1 MLTPMMPPALLNAS
15 RRYLARHRWQT
26 WLSIAGIALGV
37 AVVIAVD
44 LANESAKRG
53 FRLSLEQVTGPATH
67 QILAASGSI
76 PETLYAELRLE
87 QGLTRATPV
96 IDAPVRIGERSLSL
110 LGMDLLAATAM
121 RPDLRASLTQPGAAG
136 ARPAADADSPTSK
149 VSDSEGGQAQARQSL
164 DDQPVAASALVGLL
178 RLLREPATLALSRDD
193 AERLGLRPGDRFVLD
208 LGSASVPMTLAAI
221 LPEQAGLSGI
231 AITDIATAQ
240 EVLGRLGEIERID
253 LILSDAEAERVAAA
267 LPAGLRL
274 EPAAQRSNALAQMTR
289 AFHTNLTAMSLLA
302 MLVGAFIVYNT
313 MTFAVL
319 QRRPLLGTL
328 RMLGT
333 TRSQLFSLVLIET
346 LGLALVGALLGV
358 LLGIA
363 VGAGLVQLVTRTIND
378 IYFQLNVRSLHLAPL
393 SLLKGAGLGIGV
405 TLLAAL
411 GPALEAAHAQPR
423 DVIRRTR
430 VEGQARRLLPWL
442 AGGGVLLII
451 LGLALISLSAR
462 SMGIGFL
469 ALFLVIVGSALLM
482 PLALHGFATLTTP
495 LFGRL
500 FGTQGRLAAR
510 GITAS
515 ITRSG
520 LAVAALAVA
529 VSATLGVSI
538 MIGSFRASVS
548 DWLAST
554 LTSDIYISAESS
566 SGASRGGDLPP
577 ALAEQLL
584 ALPQVSALSQ
594 GRSARIETRDGPVL
608 TLALESSTG
617 KPRGFSF
624 QGPTAEDLWPRWQA
638 GELLLISQPLAYRRQ
653 LEVGD
658 SLELFTTKG
667 WQTFEIGAIFQDY
680 GSDSGTLILP
690 RPVYAERW
698 DDPAVSSFGLVLSE
712 DADDEAVSQAVDA
725 LLSELDIATSVQT
738 NRAIRERSLE
748 IFDQTFTI
756 TKVLRLLA
764 IGVAFVG
771 ILSALM
777 ALELERARDYAVLRA
792 TGMTRGQLRAL
803 ILIQTS
809 AMGLAAGLLAIPL
822 GLAMG
827 DLLIS
832 VINLRSFGWTM
843 PMQVQAQTLFSGLLL
858 AWLAAVLAGLY
869 PAHRA
874 AKAIPARA
882 LREE

>member
-1 MLTPMMPPALLNAS
+1 MLTPALLNAS
-15 RRYLARHRWQT
+15 RRYLWRHPWQT

-44 LANESAKRG
+44 LANESAQRG
-53 FRLSLEQVTGPATH
+53 FRLSVQQVTGPATH
-67 QILAASGSI
+67 QVISASGGI
-76 PETLYAELRLE
+76 PEALYAQLRLE
-87 QGLTRATPV
+87 QGLTQATPV
-96 IDAPVRIGERSLSL
+96 IDAPVRIGERSLTL
-110 LGMDLLAATAM
+110 LGLDLLAAASM
-121 RPDLRASLTQPGAAG
+121 RPDLRASL
-136 ARPAADADSPTSK
+136 R
-149 VSDSEGGQAQARQSL
+149 QARRQSES
-164 DDQPVAASALVGLL
+164 QPTTGRQERSATGLMGLL
-178 RLLREPATLALSRDD
+178 RLLRDPASLALSRGD
-193 AERLGLRPGDRFVLD
+193 AERLGLQPGDTFKLD
-208 LGSASVPMTLAAI
+208 LGATSVPMRLAMI
-221 LPEQAGLSGI
+221 LPEQAGLSGL

-240 EVLGRLGEIERID
+240 EVLDRLGEIERID
-253 LILSDAEAERVAAA
+253 LILSDSEAERLAAA
-267 LPAGLRL
+267 LPDGIRL
-274 EPAAQRSNALAQMTR
+274 EASAQRSNALAQMTR

-333 TRSQLFSLVLIET
+333 TRGQLFELVLVET
-346 LGLALVGALLGV
+346 LILALIGALLGV

-378 IYFQLNVRSLHLAPL
+378 IYFQLSVRSLHLAPL
-393 SLLKGAGLGIGV
+393 SLLKGIGLGLGV

-411 GPALEAAHAQPR
+411 GPALEAARSQPR

-442 AGGGVLLII
+442 AAGGILLILAG
-451 LGLALISLSAR
+451 LGIIGLSAR

-469 ALFLVIVGSALLM
+469 ALFLVIVGTALLM
-482 PLALHGFATLTTP
+482 PLAVYGFATLTTP
-495 LFGRL
+495 VFGRL

-529 VSATLGVSI
+529 VAATMGVSI
-538 MIGSFRASVS
+538 MIGSFRTSVS
-548 DWLAST
+548 DWLANT

-577 ALAEQLL
+577 ALADQLL
-584 ALPQVSALSQ
+584 ALPEVEALSQ
-594 GRSARIETRDGPVL
+594 GRSKRIETPDGPVL

-617 KPRGFSF
+617 QPRGFHF
-624 QGPTAEDLWPRWQA
+624 IGATAKNLWPRWHA
-638 GELLLISQPLAYRRQ
+638 GELILISQPLAYRRQ
-653 LEVGD
+653 LDIGD
-658 SLELFTTKG
+658 SLALFTTSG

-690 RPVYAERW
+690 RALYAERW
-698 DDPAVSSFGLVLSE
+698 DDPAVSSFGLVLRE
-712 DADDEAVSQAVDA
+712 EADAEAVSQAVERILA
-725 LLSELDIATSVQT
+725 QLDIATSVQT
-738 NRAIRERSLE
+738 NRAIRELSLD

-843 PMQVQAQTLFSGLLL
+843 PMRVQPQTLLSGILL
-858 AWLAAVLAGLY
+858 AWIAALLAGLY
-869 PAHRA
+869 PAARA
-874 AKAIPARA
+874 AKAMPARA

>member
-1 MLTPMMPPALLNAS
+1 MLSAALINAS
-15 RRYLARHRWQT
+15 RRYLSRHRWQT

-53 FRLSLEQVTGPATH
+53 FRLSVEQVTGTATH
-67 QILAASGSI
+67 QIVAASGSI
-76 PETLYAELRLE
+76 PEQLYATLRLE
-87 QGLTRATPV
+87 QRLDAASPA
-96 IDAPVRIGERSLSL
+96 IDAPVRIAGRSFTL
-110 LGMDLLAATAM
+110 LGLDPLAAAPL
-121 RPDLRASLTQPGAAG
+121 RPDLGPGLIVASETDDAATG
-136 ARPAADADSPTSK
+136 TATTGTAAADATRATDAGMGAST
-149 VSDSEGGQAQARQSL
+149 AAR
-164 DDQPVAASALVGLL
+164 GLL
-178 RLLREPATLALSRDD
+178 RLLRDPATFALSADD
-193 AERLGLRPGDRFVLD
+193 ADALGLAPGDRVEVD
-208 LGSASVPMTLAAI
+208 LGTDRTRMTLVALIPA
-221 LPEQAGLSGI
+221 QAGLSGL
-231 AITDIATAQ
+231 ALTDIATAQ

-253 LILSDAEAERVAAA
+253 LILTEAEAGRVAAA
-267 LPAGLRL
+267 LPPGVRL
-274 EPAAQRSNALAQMTR
+274 EPAAQRTNALAQMTR

-333 TRSQLFSLVLIET
+333 TRSQLFALILTET
-346 LGLALVGALLGV
+346 LALAAIGALLGV

-378 IYFQLNVRSLHLAPL
+378 IYFQLNVRELHLDPG
-393 SLLKGAGLGIGV
+393 SLAKGIGLGLGV

-411 GPALEAAHAQPR
+411 GPALEAARSQPR

-430 VEGQARRLLPWL
+430 VEGQTRRLLPWL
-442 AGGGVLLII
+442 ASAGVLLII
-451 LGLALISLSAR
+451 VGMGLIALSAR

-469 ALFLVIVGSALLM
+469 ALFLVIVGTALLM
-482 PLALHGFATLTTP
+482 PLGVHGFATLTIP

-500 FGTQGRLAAR
+500 FGIQGRLAAR

-529 VSATLGVSI
+529 VSATMGVSI
-538 MIGSFRASVS
+538 MIGSFRTSVS
-548 DWLAST
+548 DWLANT
-554 LTSDIYISAESS
+554 LTSDIYISSEA
-566 SGASRGGDLPP
+566 SGSAGRSQTLPP
-577 ALAEQLL
+577 ELADDLL
-584 ALPQVSALSQ
+584 ALPEVTAVSQ
-594 GRSARIETRDGPVL
+594 GRRNRVQTRSGPTHV
-608 TLALESSTG
+608 LALESSTG
-617 KPRGFSF
+617 QPRGFDF
-624 QGPTAEDLWPRWQA
+624 AGPTADDLWPRWHA
-638 GELLLISQPLAYRRQ
+638 GELVLISQPYAYRQQ
-653 LEVGD
+653 LAVGD
-658 SLELFTTKG
+658 RIELFTTDG
-667 WQTFEIGAIFQDY
+667 WQGFEIGGVFQDY

-698 DDPAVSSFGLVLSE
+698 DDPALSSFGLVLTEAADS
-712 DADDEAVSQAVDA
+712 DAVRQRVDA
-725 LLSELDIATSVQT
+725 LLGARDIAASVQT
-738 NRAIRERSLE
+738 NRAIRELSLT

-764 IGVAFVG
+764 IGVAFIG

-822 GLAMG
+822 GLTMG

-843 PMQVQAQTLFSGLLL
+843 PMQVEAQTLVSGVLL
-858 AWLAAVLAGLY
+858 AWIAAVLAGLY
-869 PAHRA
+869 PAIRA
-874 AKAIPARA
+874 ARAVPAQA

>member
-1 MLTPMMPPALLNAS
+1 M
-15 RRYLARHRWQT
+15 
-26 WLSIAGIALGV
+26 
-37 AVVIAVD
+37 
-44 LANESAKRG
+44 
-53 FRLSLEQVTGPATH
+53 
-67 QILAASGSI
+67 
-76 PETLYAELRLE
+76 
-87 QGLTRATPV
+87 
-96 IDAPVRIGERSLSL
+96 
-110 LGMDLLAATAM
+110 
-121 RPDLRASLTQPGAAG
+121 
-136 ARPAADADSPTSK
+136 
-149 VSDSEGGQAQARQSL
+149 
-164 DDQPVAASALVGLL
+164 
-178 RLLREPATLALSRDD
+178 ALSRDD
-193 AERLGLRPGDRFVLD
+193 AARLGLKPGDTFKLD
-208 LGSASVPMTLAAI
+208 LGAASMPMTVAAI
-221 LPEQAGLSGI
+221 LPEQANLSGL

-253 LILSDAEAERVAAA
+253 LILTDAEAERVAAA
-267 LPAGLRL
+267 LPDGVRL
-274 EPAAQRSNALAQMTR
+274 EASAQRSNALAQMTR

-333 TRSQLFSLVLIET
+333 TRSQLFALVLVET
-346 LGLALVGALLGV
+346 LALALVGALLGV

-378 IYFQLNVRSLHLAPL
+378 IYFQLSVRSLHLAPL
-393 SLLKGAGLGIGV
+393 SLLKGIGLGLGV

-411 GPALEAAHAQPR
+411 GPALEAARSQPR

-442 AGGGVLLII
+442 AASGVLLILI
-451 LGLALISLSAR
+451 GLGLIALSAR

-469 ALFLVIVGSALLM
+469 ALFLVIVGTALLM
-482 PLALHGFATLTTP
+482 PLAVHGFASLTTP

-548 DWLAST
+548 DWLANT

-577 ALAEQLL
+577 ELADQLL
-584 ALPQVSALSQ
+584 ALPAVEALSQ
-594 GRSARIETRDGPVL
+594 GRSNRIETRDGPVL

-617 KPRGFSF
+617 QPRGFRF
-624 QGPTAEDLWPRWQA
+624 QGPTAADLWPGWQA
-638 GELLLISQPLAYRRQ
+638 GRLILISQPLAYRRQ
-653 LEVGD
+653 LQVGD
-658 SLELFTTKG
+658 DLELFTTSG
-667 WQTFEIGAIFQDY
+667 WQSFEIGAIFQDY

-690 RPVYAERW
+690 RSLYAEKW
-698 DDPAVSSFGLVLSE
+698 DDPAVSSFGISLADE
-712 DADDEAVSQAVDA
+712 ADADAVSQQVET
-725 LLSELDIATSVQT
+725 LLAQLDITTSVQT
-738 NRAIRERSLE
+738 NRAIRELSLD

-809 AMGLAAGLLAIPL
+809 AMGLAAGLFAIPL

-843 PMQVQAQTLFSGLLL
+843 PMQVQPQTLISGLVL
-858 AWLAAVLAGLY
+858 AWLAAIFAGIY
-869 PAHRA
+869 PAIRA
-874 AKAIPARA
+874 ARAVPARA

>member
-1 MLTPMMPPALLNAS
+1 MLTPALLSAS
-15 RRYLARHRWQT
+15 RRYLSRHPWQT

-53 FRLSLEQVTGPATH
+53 FRLSVEQVTGPATH
-67 QILAASGSI
+67 HIVAASGAI
-76 PETLYAELRLE
+76 PEQQYAAMRLE
-87 QGLTRATPV
+87 LGLHLASPS
-96 IDAPVRIGERSLSL
+96 IDAPVRIRERSLTL
-110 LGMDLLAATAM
+110 LGLDPLAALPM
-121 RPDLRASLTQPGAAG
+121 RPNLNGVLGPEANPS
-136 ARPAADADSPTSK
+136 
-149 VSDSEGGQAQARQSL
+149 
-164 DDQPVAASALVGLL
+164 GLL
-178 RLLREPATLALSRDD
+178 RLLRDPASFALSRED
-193 AERLGLRPGDRFVLD
+193 AAEFELEPGDSVDVD
-208 LGSASVPMTLAAI
+208 LGSDIVRMTLVAL
-221 LPEQAGLSGI
+221 LPEQTGFSGL
-231 AITDIATAQ
+231 ALTDIATAQ
-240 EVLGRLGEIERID
+240 EVLGRLGEVERID
-253 LILSDAEAERVAAA
+253 LVLTDAEAERVAASM
-267 LPAGLRL
+267 PAGLRL
-274 EPAAQRSNALAQMTR
+274 EPSAQRANALTQMTR

-333 TRSQLFSLVLIET
+333 TRSQLFTLVLTET
-346 LGLALVGALLGV
+346 LALALLGAVLGV

-378 IYFQLNVRSLHLAPL
+378 IYFQLNVRDLHLSFW
-393 SLLKGAGLGIGV
+393 SLLKGLGLGVVV

-411 GPALEAAHAQPR
+411 GPALEAARSQPR

-430 VEGQARRLLPWL
+430 VEGQTRRLLPWL
-442 AGGGVLLII
+442 ALLGVALILIGMLLI
-451 LGLALISLSAR
+451 GLSAR
-462 SMGIGFL
+462 SMGIGFV
-469 ALFLVIVGSALLM
+469 ALFLVIVGTALLM
-482 PLALHGFATLTTP
+482 PITVLGFASITTP

-529 VSATLGVSI
+529 VSATMGVSI
-538 MIGSFRASVS
+538 MIGSFRTSVS
-548 DWLAST
+548 DWLANT
-554 LTSDIYISAESS
+554 LTSDIYVSAEA
-566 SGASRGGDLPP
+566 SGGSTRGTSLPP
-577 ALAEQLL
+577 GLAAELL
-584 ALPQVSALSQ
+584 DLNGITAVSQ
-594 GRSARIETRDGPVL
+594 GRSARIQTRGGPVL

-617 KPRGFSF
+617 QPRGFAF
-624 QGPTAEDLWPRWQA
+624 EGPAANDLWSRWHS
-638 GELLLISQPLAYRRQ
+638 GELVLISQPFAYRRQ
-653 LEVGD
+653 LQVGD
-658 SLELFTTKG
+658 QLELFTVDG
-667 WQTFEIGAIFQDY
+667 WRSFGVGAVFQDY

-690 RPVYAERW
+690 RPLYADLW
-698 DDPAVSSFGLVLSE
+698 DDPAISSFGLVLTE
-712 DADDEAVSQAVDA
+712 AADLDA
-725 LLSELDIATSVQT
+725 LSRRVDTLLAERDITASVQT
-738 NRAIRERSLE
+738 NRAIRELSLT
-748 IFDQTFTI
+748 IFDRTFTI

-792 TGMTRGQLRAL
+792 TGMTAGQLRAL

-809 AMGLAAGLLAIPL
+809 AMGIAAGLLAIPL
-822 GLAMG
+822 GLVMG
-827 DLLIS
+827 DLLIT

-843 PMQVQAQTLFSGLLL
+843 PMRVEAGTLVSGVLL
-858 AWLAAVLAGLY
+858 AWFAAVLAGLY
-869 PAHRA
+869 PAFRA
-874 AKAIPARA
+874 ARAVPARA

>member
-1 MLTPMMPPALLNAS
+1 MLTSALLNAS
-15 RRYLARHRWQT
+15 RRYLTRHPWQT

-44 LANESAKRG
+44 LANESARRG

-67 QILAASGSI
+67 QILAASGAI
-76 PETLYAELRLE
+76 PEGLYAELRLE
-87 QGLTRATPV
+87 QGLTQATPV

-110 LGMDLLAATAM
+110 LGMELLAAAAM
-121 RPDLRASLTQPGAAG
+121 RPDLRATLGQPGET
-136 ARPAADADSPTSK
+136 DSAST
-149 VSDSEGGQAQARQSL
+149 
-164 DDQPVAASALVGLL
+164 AASGLVGLL
-178 RLLREPATLALSRDD
+178 RLLRDPNSLALSRDD
-193 AERLGLRPGDRFVLD
+193 AERLGLRPGDPLELD
-208 LGSASVPMTLAAI
+208 LGGERVSMTLAAV
-221 LPEQAGLSGI
+221 LPEQAGLSGL

-253 LILSDAEAERVAAA
+253 LILEDDEAERVGAL
-267 LPAGLRL
+267 LPAGIRL
-274 EPAAQRSNALAQMTR
+274 EPAAQRANALAQMTR

-333 TRSQLFSLVLIET
+333 TRGQLFALVLSEA
-346 LGLALVGALLGV
+346 LVLALIGALLGL

-378 IYFQLNVRSLHLAPL
+378 IYFQLSVRNLHLAPL
-393 SLLKGAGLGIGV
+393 SLLKGAGLGLGV

-411 GPALEAAHAQPR
+411 GPALEAARSQPR

-442 AGGGVLLII
+442 AAGGVLLI
-451 LGLALISLSAR
+451 LVGLALIGLSAR

-482 PLALHGFATLTTP
+482 PLTLHGFATLTTP

-500 FGTQGRLAAR
+500 FGSQGRLAAR

-538 MIGSFRASVS
+538 MIGSFRTSVS
-548 DWLAST
+548 DWLAHT
-554 LTSDIYISAESS
+554 LPSDIYISAESS
-566 SGASRGGDLPP
+566 GSASRGGDLPP

-584 ALPQVSALSQ
+584 ALSEVQALSQ

-617 KPRGFSF
+617 EPRGFAF
-624 QGPTAEDLWPRWQA
+624 QDPTADDLWARWRA

-653 LEVGD
+653 LGVGD
-658 SLELFTTKG
+658 RLELFTTSG
-667 WQTFEIGAIFQDY
+667 WQTFEIGAVFQDY

-690 RPVYAERW
+690 RPVYAERLN
-698 DDPAVSSFGLVLSE
+698 DPAISSFGLVLTD
-712 DADDEAVSQAVDA
+712 DADAEQVTQQVER
-725 LLSELDIATSVQT
+725 LLADLEIATSVQT
-738 NRAIRERSLE
+738 NRAIRELSLD

-792 TGMTRGQLRAL
+792 TGMTRGQLRTL

-809 AMGLAAGLLAIPL
+809 AMGLAAGLFAIPL

-843 PMQVQAQTLFSGLLL
+843 PMQVEPQTLASGLLL
-858 AWLAAVLAGLY
+858 AWLAALLAGLY

-874 AKAIPARA
+874 AKAVPARA

>member
-1 MLTPMMPPALLNAS
+1 MLTAALINAS

-26 WLSIAGIALGV
+26 WLSVAGIALGV

-53 FRLSLEQVTGPATH
+53 FRLSVEQVTGTATH
-67 QILAASGSI
+67 QIVAASGSI
-76 PETLYAELRLE
+76 PEQLYATLRLE
-87 QGLTRATPV
+87 QRLNAASPA
-96 IDAPVRIGERSLSL
+96 IDAPVRIGGRSFTL
-110 LGMDLLAATAM
+110 LGLDPLAAAPL
-121 RPDLRASLTQPGAAG
+121 RPDLGRSLISAAEAG
-136 ARPAADADSPTSK
+136 IAAPDPSVSDPAAADA
-149 VSDSEGGQAQARQSL
+149 ARAADASMHA
-164 DDQPVAASALVGLL
+164 DAADPGMNASAAARGLL
-178 RLLREPATLALSRDD
+178 RLLRDPASFALSADD
-193 AERLGLRPGDRFVLD
+193 ANVLGLTVGDPVEVD
-208 LGSASVPMTLAAI
+208 LGADSARMTLVALI
-221 LPEQAGLSGI
+221 PEQVGLSGL
-231 AITDIATAQ
+231 ALTDIATAQ

-253 LILSDAEAERVAAA
+253 LILTDAEAARVAAA
-267 LPAGLRL
+267 LPPGLRL
-274 EPAAQRSNALAQMTR
+274 EPSAQRTNALTQMTR

-333 TRSQLFSLVLIET
+333 TRSQLFALILTET
-346 LGLALVGALLGV
+346 LALAAIGALLGV

-378 IYFQLNVRSLHLAPL
+378 IYFQLNVRTLHLDPWSL
-393 SLLKGAGLGIGV
+393 SKGIGLGLGV

-411 GPALEAAHAQPR
+411 GPALEAARSQPR
-423 DVIRRTR
+423 DVVRRTR
-430 VEGQARRLLPWL
+430 IEGQTRRLLPWL
-442 AGGGVLLII
+442 ASAGVLLIVI
-451 LGLALISLSAR
+451 GMGLIALSAR
-462 SMGIGFL
+462 SMSIGFL
-469 ALFLVIVGSALLM
+469 ALFLVILGTALLM
-482 PLALHGFATLTTP
+482 PLGVHGFATLTTP

-500 FGTQGRLAAR
+500 FGIQGRLAAR

-529 VSATLGVSI
+529 VSATMGVSI
-538 MIGSFRASVS
+538 MIGSFRTSVS
-548 DWLAST
+548 DWLANT
-554 LTSDIYISAESS
+554 LTSDLYISGEA
-566 SGASRGGDLPP
+566 SGSAGRGQTLPP
-577 ALAEQLL
+577 GLADDLL
-584 ALPQVSALSQ
+584 ALPEVVAVSQ
-594 GRSARIETRDGPVL
+594 GRRSRVQARGGTTHV
-608 TLALESSTG
+608 LALESSTG
-617 KPRGFSF
+617 QPRGFDF
-624 QGPTAEDLWPRWQA
+624 AGPTADDLWPRWHA
-638 GELLLISQPLAYRRQ
+638 GELVLVSQPYAYRQQ
-653 LEVGD
+653 LAVGD
-658 SLELFTTKG
+658 RIALFTTDG
-667 WQTFEIGAIFQDY
+667 WQDFEVGGIFRDY

-690 RPVYAERW
+690 RPLYAERW
-698 DDPAVSSFGLVLSE
+698 DDPAISSLGLVLT
-712 DADDEAVSQAVDA
+712 EAAEIDSVRQQVDA
-725 LLSELDIATSVQT
+725 LLAAHDIAASVQT
-738 NRAIRERSLE
+738 NRAIRELSLT
-748 IFDQTFTI
+748 IFDRTFTI

-809 AMGLAAGLLAIPL
+809 AMGIAAGLLAIPL

-843 PMQVQAQTLFSGLLL
+843 PMQVEAQTLVSGVLL

-869 PAHRA
+869 PAMRA
-874 AKAIPARA
+874 ARAVPARA

>member
-1 MLTPMMPPALLNAS
+1 MLTPALLNAS
-15 RRYLARHRWQT
+15 RRYLWRHPWQT

-44 LANESAKRG
+44 LANESAQRG
-53 FRLSLEQVTGPATH
+53 FRLSVQQVTGPATH
-67 QILAASGSI
+67 QVISASGGF
-76 PETLYAELRLE
+76 PETLYAQLRLE
-87 QGLTRATPV
+87 QGLTQATPV
-96 IDAPVRIGERSLSL
+96 IDAPVRIGERSLTL
-110 LGMDLLAATAM
+110 LGLDLLAAASM
-121 RPDLRASLTQPGAAG
+121 RPALRASL
-136 ARPAADADSPTSK
+136 R
-149 VSDSEGGQAQARQSL
+149 QASRQSES
-164 DDQPVAASALVGLL
+164 QPTTGRQENSVKGLVGLL
-178 RLLREPATLALSRDD
+178 RLLRDPATLALSRSD
-193 AERLGLRPGDRFVLD
+193 AERLGLQPGDTFKLD
-208 LGSASVPMTLAAI
+208 LGATSVPMRLAMI
-221 LPEQAGLSGI
+221 LPEQAGLSGL

-240 EVLGRLGEIERID
+240 EVLDRLGEIERID
-253 LILSDAEAERVAAA
+253 LILSDSEAERVATA
-267 LPAGLRL
+267 LPDGVRL
-274 EPAAQRSNALAQMTR
+274 EASAQRSNALAQITR

-333 TRSQLFSLVLIET
+333 TRSQLFELVLVET
-346 LGLALVGALLGV
+346 LILALIGALLGV

-378 IYFQLNVRSLHLAPL
+378 IYFQLSVRSLHLAPL
-393 SLLKGAGLGIGV
+393 SLLKGIGLGLGV

-411 GPALEAAHAQPR
+411 GPALEAARSQPR

-442 AGGGVLLII
+442 AAGGVLLI
-451 LGLALISLSAR
+451 LAGFACIGLSAR

-469 ALFLVIVGSALLM
+469 ALFLVIVGTALLM
-482 PLALHGFATLTTP
+482 PLAVYGFATVTTP

-529 VSATLGVSI
+529 VAATMGVSI
-538 MIGSFRASVS
+538 MIGSFRTSVS
-548 DWLAST
+548 DWLANT

-577 ALAEQLL
+577 ALAAQLL
-584 ALPQVSALSQ
+584 ALPEVEALSQ
-594 GRSARIETRDGPVL
+594 GRSNRIETPDGPVL

-617 KPRGFSF
+617 QPRGFHF
-624 QGPTAEDLWPRWQA
+624 EGATAKDLWPRWHA
-638 GELLLISQPLAYRRQ
+638 GDLILISQPLAYRRQ
-653 LEVGD
+653 LDIGD
-658 SLELFTTKG
+658 SLELFTTSG

-690 RPVYAERW
+690 RPLYAERW
-698 DDPAVSSFGLVLSE
+698 DDPAVSSFGLVLRE
-712 DADDEAVSQAVDA
+712 EADAEAVSQAVERILA
-725 LLSELDIATSVQT
+725 ELEIATSVQT
-738 NRAIRERSLE
+738 NRAIRELSLD

-843 PMQVQAQTLFSGLLL
+843 PMQVQPQTLLSGILL
-858 AWLAAVLAGLY
+858 AWIAALLAGLY
-869 PAHRA
+869 PAARA
-874 AKAIPARA
+874 AKAMPARA

>member
-1 MLTPMMPPALLNAS
+1 MLTPALLNAS
-15 RRYLARHRWQT
+15 RRYLLRHPWQT

-44 LANESAKRG
+44 LANASAKRG
-53 FRLSLEQVTGPATH
+53 FQLSVEQVTGPATH
-67 QILAASGSI
+67 QLLAASGAI
-76 PETLYAELRLE
+76 PESLYAELRLE
-87 QGLTRATPV
+87 QGLSQATPV
-96 IDAPVRIGERSLSL
+96 IDAPVRIGERSLTL
-110 LGMDLLAATAM
+110 LGLDLLAAASM
-121 RPDLRASLTQPGAAG
+121 RPELRASLS
-136 ARPAADADSPTSK
+136 RPAA
-149 VSDSEGGQAQARQSL
+149 SEGNSGSQ
-164 DDQPVAASALVGLL
+164 LVGTNGLIGLL
-178 RLLREPATLALSRDD
+178 RLLRDPATLALSRDD
-193 AERLGLRPGDRFVLD
+193 AERLGLKLGDEIELD
-208 LGSASVPMTLAAI
+208 LGANSVAMSLAAI
-221 LPEQAGLSGI
+221 LPEQASLSGI

-240 EVLGRLGEIERID
+240 EVLDRLGEIERID
-253 LILSDAEAERVAAA
+253 LILTDTEAERVAAA
-267 LPAGLRL
+267 LPTGIRL
-274 EPAAQRSNALAQMTR
+274 EPSAQRSNALAQMTR

-333 TRSQLFSLVLIET
+333 TRRQLFTLVLVET
-346 LGLALVGALLGV
+346 LALALIGALLGV

-378 IYFQLNVRSLHLAPL
+378 IYFQLSVRSLHLAPM
-393 SLLKGAGLGIGV
+393 SLLKGVGLGLGV

-411 GPALEAAHAQPR
+411 GPALEAARSQPR
-423 DVIRRTR
+423 DVLRRTLI
-430 VEGQARRLLPWL
+430 EGQARRLLPWL
-442 AGGGVLLII
+442 AAGGALLILAG
-451 LGLALISLSAR
+451 LGFIGLSAR

-469 ALFLVIVGSALLM
+469 ALFLVIVGTALLM
-482 PLALHGFATLTTP
+482 PLAVYGFATLTTP
-495 LFGRL
+495 LFGYL

-529 VSATLGVSI
+529 VSATMGVSI
-538 MIGSFRASVS
+538 MIGSFRISVS
-548 DWLAST
+548 DWLANT

-577 ALAEQLL
+577 ELAKQLL
-584 ALPQVSALSQ
+584 ALPEVSAVSQ
-594 GRSARIETRDGPVL
+594 GRSTRIETRDGPVL
-608 TLALESSTG
+608 SLALESSTG
-617 KPRGFSF
+617 QPRGFNF
-624 QGPTAEDLWPRWQA
+624 QGPTAEDLWPRWHA

-658 SLELFTTKG
+658 TLDLFTTSG
-667 WQTFEIGAIFQDY
+667 WQTVEIGAIFQDY

-690 RPVYAERW
+690 RPGYAELW
-698 DDPAVSSFGLVLSE
+698 DDPAISSFGLVLT
-712 DADDEAVSQAVDA
+712 DNADVQAVSRQVDRILA
-725 LLSELDIATSVQT
+725 ELDIATNVQT
-738 NRAIRERSLE
+738 NQAIRELSLD

-809 AMGLAAGLLAIPL
+809 AMGIAAGLLAVPL

-843 PMQVQAQTLFSGLLL
+843 PMQVQPQTLVSGILL
-858 AWLAAVLAGLY
+858 AWLAAVIAGLY
-869 PAHRA
+869 PAYRA
-874 AKAIPARA
+874 AKALPARA